1 MCFQVWACEMGRIAR
16 IQPTITNRMSVFDDF
31 NRPDNPD
38 FLGNAVTGQ
47 LWEVGGVSGKFK
59 IIANKAQR
67 QNIVSTNAYYNMAYV
82 ESGLSDCV
90 VTIDVTAWS
99 LGSSSISC
107 LGFRMVDHLNM
118 LFISTKSGVNILQV
132 YKCVN
137 GVFTLLLDT
146 INMVGGIAVYK
157 IVLRGENIV
166 VLRNGVEVININE
179 PYNKTATKHGFGG
192 KFGASTQVNN
202 FSVEAL

>member
-1 MCFQVWACEMGRIAR
+1 MGRIAR
-16 IQPTITNRMSVFDDF
+16 IQPTITNRVSVFDDF
-31 NRPDNPD
+31 NRPNNPD

-47 LWEVGGVSGKFK
+47 PWEVGGVSGKFK
-59 IIANKAQR
+59 ILANKGQR
-67 QNIVSTNAYYNMAYV
+67 EKIVSTNSYYNMAYV

-99 LGSSSISC
+99 IGSSSVSC
-107 LGFRMVDHLNM
+107 LGFRMVDHRNM
-118 LFISTKSGVNILQV
+118 LYISSNPGTSILNV

-137 GVFTLLLDT
+137 GVFTLLLNT
-146 INMVGGIAVYK
+146 INVVGGNAVYK

-179 PYNKTATKHGFGG
+179 SYNKTATKHGFGG
-192 KFGASTQVNN
+192 KFGATTQVNN